1 MSNNVINFTADALTK
16 VNLKGKGLVLVDL
29 WASWCGPCKML
40 APTIDEIADEFKGK
54 VIVGKLNIDD
64 YTEFAIGL
72 GVMSIPTLI
81 LFKDGEEV
89 GRLVGVQPKQKIVNM
104 LERA

>member
-1 MSNNVINFTADALTK
+1 MAANVIHFTAEALTK
-16 VNLKGKGLVLVDL
+16 ENLKGKGLVLVDL
-29 WASWCGPCKML
+29 WAAWCGPCKML
-40 APTIDEIADEFKGK
+40 APVIDELSEELKGR

-89 GRLVGVQPKQKIVNM
+89 GRMIGVQPKRAILDM
-104 LERA
+104 IERA

>member
-1 MSNNVINFTADALTK
+1 MASNVIHFTAEALNK
-16 VNLKGKGLVLVDL
+16 EKLKGKGLVLVDL
-29 WASWCGPCKML
+29 WASWCGPCRML
-40 APTIDEIADEFKGK
+40 APVIDELSEELKGR

-81 LFKDGEEV
+81 LFRDGEEA
-89 GRLVGVQPKQKIVNM
+89 GRMIGVQPKQAILDMIN
-104 LERA
+104 RA

>member
-1 MSNNVINFTADALTK
+1 MSNNVINFTAEALTK
-16 VNLKGKGLVLVDL
+16 ENLKNKGLVLVDL
-29 WASWCGPCKML
+29 WAAWCGPCKML
-40 APTIDEIADEFKGK
+40 APTIDELADELKGK

-81 LFKDGEEV
+81 LFKNGEEA
-89 GRLVGVQPKQKIVNM
+89 GRLIGVQPKQAIVNM
-104 LERA
+104 IEGA

>member
-1 MSNNVINFTADALTK
+1 MAANVINFTAEALTK
-16 VNLKGKGLVLVDL
+16 QNLKGKGLVLVDL
-29 WASWCGPCKML
+29 WADWCGPCRML
-40 APTIDEIADEFKGK
+40 APVIEELSEELKGK
-54 VIVGKLNIDD
+54 VIVGKLNIDE

-89 GRLVGVQPKQKIVNM
+89 GRMIGVQPKQMILNM
-104 LERA
+104 IDRA

>member
-1 MSNNVINFTADALTK
+1 MSNNVINFTAEALTK
-16 VNLKGKGLVLVDL
+16 ANLKGKGLVLVDL
-29 WASWCGPCKML
+29 WASWCGPCKIL
-40 APTIDEIADEFKGK
+40 APTVEEIADELKGK

-89 GRLVGVQPKQKIVNM
+89 GRLVGVQPKQAILNM
-104 LERA
+104 IERA

>member
-1 MSNNVINFTADALTK
+1 MSNNVINFTAEALTK
-16 VNLKGKGLVLVDL
+16 ENLKNKGLVLVDL

-40 APTIDEIADEFKGK
+40 APTVEELADELKGK

-72 GVMSIPTLI
+72 GVVSIPTLI
-81 LFKDGEEV
+81 LFKDGREV
-89 GRLVGVQPKQKIVNM
+89 GRLVGVQPKQAIVNM
-104 LERA
+104 IERA

>member
-1 MSNNVINFTADALTK
+1 MSNNVINFTAEALAK
-16 VNLKGKGLVLVDL
+16 ENLKGKGLVLVDL

-40 APTIDEIADEFKGK
+40 APTVDEIADELKDK

-89 GRLVGVQPKQKIVNM
+89 GRLIGVQPKQAILSM
-104 LERA
+104 IEGA